1 MINIFSPTK
10 IEFLCFLLIL
20 TRVSGV
26 LVTAPI
32 LASRNIPPKTK
43 IGLAFFTSLILF
55 PFISTPEIPEQLI
68 SYALLI
74 GKELLVGLTIGY
86 IANLMFMGILVAAK
100 VIDFQMGFAIANV
113 VDPLT
118 NIQVSVT
125 GQFQYILAMLF
136 FLIINGHHHLFSA
149 LARSFEV
156 VPLTTFE
163 ISPHLIGSINQLFS
177 EIFVIGIKIGAPV
190 MGALLMASL
199 ILGIIARTMPQMN
212 VFIVG
217 IPLKIGVGFAILII
231 TMPFFFLFL
240 NRIIQRIPLEILN
253 AIR

>member
-1 MINIFSPTK
+1 MMNIFSPTK

-32 LASRNIPPKTK
+32 LASRNIPPKAK

-55 PFISTPEIPEQLI
+55 PFIGTPEIPEQLI
-68 SYALLI
+68 HYALLI

-86 IANLMFMGILVAAK
+86 IANLMFIGILIAAK

-118 NIQVSVT
+118 NVQVSVT

-163 ISPHLIGSINQLFS
+163 ISPHLIGNINQLFS
-177 EIFVIGIKIGAPV
+177 ETFVIGIKIGAPV

-231 TMPFFFLFL
+231 TLPFFFLFL
-240 NRIIQRIPLEILN
+240 NRIIQTIPLEILN